1 MRDATLP
8 MALQLQRPRRPTPQE
23 RVAEANLEND
33 HQAASFATDPCH
45 GLLCRRRWKRVTKRH
60 DSIRDRLATALG
72 RVSGTSATV
81 EPRVLQPQDGAD
93 QRRGDI
99 KVSKHGN
106 TWILDVG
113 VVCPGT
119 QTKVVPRRDW
129 RRRPTPVKAA
139 KHADQDNF
147 IPFILETGGRVN
159 KAARLARRSDG
170 SRAGRASAQ
179 PGRPP
184 VERCRLRGL
193 KMYSSPTPGLDGRPY
208 VVGFLWRTG
217 CVVDAVQS
225 HRHG

>member
-8 MALQLQRPRRPTPQE
+8 PNGTATAAATAAPTTAPTWS
-23 RVAEANLEND
+23 EANLEDD

-60 DSIRDRLATALG
+60 DSIRDRLATVL
-72 RVSGTSATV
+72 RRISGTSATG

-93 QRRGDI
+93 QRRGDV

-119 QTKVVPRRDW
+119 QRVVDGSGTTPDW
-129 RRRPTPVKAA
+129 RRRPAPRSKRQSTPTKTT
-139 KHADQDNF
+139 

-159 KAARLARRSDG
+159 KAARDWLDALT
-170 SRAGRASAQ
+170 APE
-179 PGRPP
+179 PGEQVPSQDDHP
-184 VERCRLRGL
+184 WRGCTRVPC
-193 KMYSSPTPGLDGRPY
+193 YNWY
-208 VVGFLWRTG
+208 
-217 CVVDAVQS
+217 
-225 HRHG
+225 H